1 MKKLEPY
8 PIATALFFIFTT
20 LYIVCIG
27 IKLLLVGFG
36 IEGIWHMHEIWKYF
50 LPGFNG
56 LSSLS
61 ILVGLIEVSLGS
73 YFLGYIIVPVYN
85 YLAQP
90 NNPEKRYQAIP
101 IKIRF
106 AALFSTLSIYTGIL
120 FSICLL
126 YDLVV
131 PPEYQMLYVWEL
143 LLPGFTELSFTQY
156 LLGLF
161 DILVYS
167 AYTAFI
173 FSITLNFFEKTEIK
187 KNLKT

>member
-90 NNPEKRYQAIP
+90 NKPEKIYQASP

-106 AALFSTLSIYTGIL
+106 ATLFSTLSIYTGIL
-120 FSICLL
+120 SLRASEAPLATCGRSGSSSPKAA
-126 YDLVV
+126 V
-131 PPEYQMLYVWEL
+131 PIVAAISRAKVACRVLSDMT
-143 LLPGFTELSFTQY
+143 TERRIHR
-156 LLGLF
+156 G
-161 DILVYS
+161 
-167 AYTAFI
+167 
-173 FSITLNFFEKTEIK
+173 
-187 KNLKT
+187 

>member
-106 AALFSTLSIYTGIL
+106 AALFSTLAIYVSLL

-161 DILVYS
+161 DILIYS
-167 AYTAFI
+167 AYTALI
-173 FSITLNFFEKTEIK
+173 FSITLNYFEKTEIK